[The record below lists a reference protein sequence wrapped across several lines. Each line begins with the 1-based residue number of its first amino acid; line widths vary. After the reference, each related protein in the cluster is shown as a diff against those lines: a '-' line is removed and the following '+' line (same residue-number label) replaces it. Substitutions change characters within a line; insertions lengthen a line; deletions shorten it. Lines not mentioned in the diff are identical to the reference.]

1 MQRMREKGEVGRDE
15 VEQEDVGL
23 HPEVPLQQQQQA
35 EEEEEGYAS
44 SSRRTSWQRPQGQSR
59 EGQEAA
65 MDAAKTAGEAVGENL
80 GVHQQGHRRS
90 TTASKKQRD
99 RNPYG

>member
-1 MQRMREKGEVGRDE
+1 
-15 VEQEDVGL
+15 
-23 HPEVPLQQQQQA
+23 
-35 EEEEEGYAS
+35 
-44 SSRRTSWQRPQGQSR
+44 
-59 EGQEAA
+59 

-99 RNPYG
+99 RNPYGKPCELVGDQNGYGHSSLLEKPIRSGEDSSHHSL